1 MLPMKT
7 DNIAKWLGEYNGR
20 RLNLMEVC
28 GSHTASISK
37 YGIRT
42 MLSERI
48 NLISGPGCPVCVTPT
63 AYIDRLIKLA
73 LEENCTIVTF
83 GDLMRV
89 PGSRMSLGQSK
100 SLGTKVVMV
109 YSPMDTLKLAVN
121 NPQEQYVFAAV
132 GFETTA
138 PVYALLIE
146 EIIKRQITNV
156 RLLTAIKTMPAV
168 IETLLSQRAGSKEG
182 RIDGFIAPGHVCA
195 VMGSDIF
202 KPIAKKFEVP
212 FSVSGFEGSELM
224 AAIYGLVKMCNDK
237 RYDVENYYPLAV
249 DNTGNLIAQDK
260 MHKYFEACDCVWRGM
275 GVVSKSGLI
284 LREEYSV
291 YDAGSVGLNEDVH
304 INRACRCGEILS
316 GMAKPSDCP
325 LYGTV
330 CTPESPQGACMVSM
344 EGSCYH
350 SYRNS

>member
-1 MLPMKT
+1 MRMMKLE
-7 DNIAKWLGEYNGR
+7 NVIKQLKEYNGR
-20 RLNLMEVC
+20 ELNLMEVC
-28 GSHTASISK
+28 GSHTAAISK
-37 YGIRT
+37 YGIRG
-42 MLSERI
+42 MVSEKL

-89 PGSRMSLGQSK
+89 PGSRMSLGQSR
-100 SLGTKVVMV
+100 SMGTKVVMV
-109 YSPMDTLKLAVN
+109 YSPMDTLKLALN

-146 EIIKRQITNV
+146 EIIKKQIINV

-168 IETLLSQRAGSKEG
+168 IETLISQRGGNKEI

-195 VMGSDIF
+195 VMGSDVF
-202 KPIAKKFEVP
+202 KPIAKKFEIP
-212 FSVSGFEGSELM
+212 FSVSGFEDRELI
-224 AAIYGLVKMCNDK
+224 AAIYGLVKMCTDG
-237 RYDVENYYPLAV
+237 RYDVENYYPSV
-249 DNTGNLIAQDK
+249 VNNTGNLIAQDK
-260 MHKYFEACDCVWRGM
+260 IHKYFAGCDCVWRGM
-275 GVVSKSGLI
+275 GNVRNSGLI
-284 LREEYSV
+284 LRDEYAV
-291 YDAGSVGLNEDVH
+291 YDAGSVGLNEDIH
-304 INRACRCGEILS
+304 INRACRCGDILS
-316 GMAKPSDCP
+316 GMAKPLDCP

-350 SYRNS
+350 SYRNI